1 MKCNLMF
8 FFFKGLH
15 ENFQQLRASLPLAS
29 SPRVKDLFT
38 GEPLLFP
45 LLLKEN
51 EGHFTSK
58 FKQITKGTRKPVSTL
73 WKFLARETD

>member
-1 MKCNLMF
+1 MKFNLIF

-15 ENFQQLRASLPLAS
+15 ENFEQLRASVPLAS

-51 EGHFTSK
+51 EGHFK
-58 FKQITKGTRKPVSTL
+58 V
-73 WKFLARETD
+73 

>member
-1 MKCNLMF
+1 MF

-15 ENFQQLRASLPLAS
+15 ENFEQLKASLPLAS

-45 LLLKEN
+45 LLLKEKRD
-51 EGHFTSK
+51 TSK
-58 FKQITKGTRKPVSTL
+58 FKQITKGTRKPVSTP